1 MCACHG
7 SESLTAIW
15 LGTDVL
21 HFVVRGYSSPFNRIL
36 SHIVTGLSPDGGRE
50 GGKDQGQPRP
60 AIPAMRLHPPA
71 SPARLRLLR
80 LALLPADLAAN
91 LLRVCAVQCTKASA
105 DEIVFGKQHQACR
118 ARLEG
123 CAEERSCTCARHGF

>member
-1 MCACHG
+1 MRMPRKRKLDGHLETKISRENARKKELVIAR
-7 SESLTAIW
+7 SIVST
-15 LGTDVL
+15 
-21 HFVVRGYSSPFNRIL
+21 
-36 SHIVTGLSPDGGRE
+36 IVTGLSPDGGRE

-105 DEIVFGKQHQACR
+105 DEIVSGKQHQACR